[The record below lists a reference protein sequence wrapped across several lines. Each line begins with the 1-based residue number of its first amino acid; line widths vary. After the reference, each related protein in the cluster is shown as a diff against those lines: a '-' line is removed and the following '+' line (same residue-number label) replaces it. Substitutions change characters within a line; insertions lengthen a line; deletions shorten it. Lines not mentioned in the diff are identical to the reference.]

1 MVVPTVKP
9 SPTVAMNTPELT
21 TSQKELFNKIL
32 AKGFS
37 QGVVSMVRCMRS
49 VAAQAKRANRPE
61 PTLAELAGI
70 IETKLAERAND
81 KG

>member
-1 MVVPTVKP
+1 MVASTVKL
-9 SPTVAMNTPELT
+9 SPTVAMSVPELT

-32 AKGFS
+32 EKGFNR
-37 QGVVSMVRCMRS
+37 GVVSMVRCMRS
-49 VAAQAKRANRPE
+49 VAAQAKQANRPE

-70 IETKLAERAND
+70 IETKLAEKVND